1 MVWMD
6 KNIPLAVDCAACG
19 RRLDTA
25 GYQLAPGENVPK
37 DQITRHY
44 NPAQA
49 MFYVRCTCG
58 HYTVSSPFSKDKPA
72 VV

>member
-1 MVWMD
+1 MD
-6 KNIPLAVDCAACG
+6 KHAPLAVDCAACG
-19 RRLDTA
+19 RRLNTA
-25 GYQLAPGENVPK
+25 GYQVAPGENVPK
-37 DQITRHY
+37 EQITRSY
-44 NPAQA
+44 TPGQA

>member
-1 MVWMD
+1 MGQMD
-6 KNIPLAVDCAACG
+6 KNVPPAVDCAGCG

-37 DQITRHY
+37 EQITRQY
-44 NPAQA
+44 NPGQA

-72 VV
+72 VA

>member
-1 MVWMD
+1 MYQMD
-6 KNIPLAVDCAACG
+6 KQVALAVDCSACG

-25 GYQLAPGENVPK
+25 GYQVAPGENVPK
-37 DQITRHY
+37 EQVTRSY
-44 NPAQA
+44 NPGQA